1 MSSQILYVF
10 LNTWTI
16 LIIAIL
22 SPNSVS
28 GTTEFIFNT
37 NFNSTSLSLYGNATI
52 QSSILSLT
60 NDTTAFSLGRAL
72 YPQKI
77 PTKPSNSSSS
87 TPLPF
92 STSFIFSLAPFKNLL
107 PGHGFVFVFLPLP
120 DLAGASS
127 AQHLGVFNFTNN
139 GDPNNHIFGVE
150 FDVFKNQEF
159 QDPDDNHVGVDLN
172 SLTSNASYTAGYW
185 SGEFDEDFN
194 ELKLNNGVNYQVW
207 IDFLDSKINVTMAL
221 AGVKKPRKPLI
232 SEVVDLSGVLL
243 DEMYVGFCGATGAL
257 VESHRILAWSFSNS
271 NFSIGDGLVTQTLPS
286 FVASG
291 DSAFG
296 SKGFIVGFCAGGVL
310 VVWCVVLV
318 YVILVRRKRRKGK
331 KGEEMEEIEDW
342 EMHYWPHRIDY
353 EEIRKA
359 TERFAEK
366 NVIGIGG
373 NGKVYKGLLAGV
385 EVAVK
390 RISHES
396 EHGLKE
402 FLAEVS
408 SLGRLKHR
416 NLVGLRGWCKKEKGS
431 LILVY
436 DYMENGSLD
445 KRLFE
450 SNMLSWEER
459 IKVLKDVASGILYLH
474 EGWESKVLHRDIK
487 ASNVL
492 LDKDMNARLGDFGLA
507 RMHQHGEMTA
517 TTQVVGTAGYMAP
530 EVVRTGRASP
540 QVDVF
545 GFGILVLE
553 VVCGRRPI
561 EAGQPG
567 LVDWVW
573 RLMERSKLAFALDE
587 RLKTKGGYSIEEVER
602 LLHLGL
608 LCAYPEAHR
617 RPTMRQVMKV
627 LEGASDAIDDQSEG
641 EGMNVNLLHNIR
653 TTPMWSTYRWNMR
666 GQGHP
671 TFEDMKNSLSSSL
684 SLSGSDII
692 RVGR

>member
-1 MSSQILYVF
+1 M
-10 LNTWTI
+10 
-16 LIIAIL
+16 
-22 SPNSVS
+22 
-28 GTTEFIFNT
+28 
-37 NFNSTSLSLYGNATI
+37 
-52 QSSILSLT
+52 
-60 NDTTAFSLGRAL
+60 
-72 YPQKI
+72 
-77 PTKPSNSSSS
+77 
-87 TPLPF
+87 
-92 STSFIFSLAPFKNLL
+92 
-107 PGHGFVFVFLPLP
+107 PG
-120 DLAGASS
+120 LAGASS

-159 QDPDDNHVGVDLN
+159 QDPDDNHVGVNLN

-207 IDFLDSKINVTMAL
+207 IDFLDLKINVTMAL

-271 NFSIGDGLVTQTLPS
+271 NFSIGDGLVTQNLPS

-296 SKGFIVGFCAGGVL
+296 SKGFIVGVSAGGVL

-318 YVILVRRKRRKGK
+318 YVVLVRRKRRKGK

-342 EMHYWPHRIDY
+342 EMYYWPHRIDY

-366 NVIGIGG
+366 NVIGMGG

-608 LCAYPEAHR
+608 LCAHPEAHR

-653 TTPMWSTYRWNMR
+653 TTPMWSTYRWNMG